1 VRGTFVLCGAALAA
15 ALANGVAAAAP
26 PNGTLPSPTT
36 PVRLM
41 PPLRVAVS
49 FAGERRFPKHVA
61 SIQQVRTEVDREGRS
76 SRVVVLDRL
85 LVRGTGDYSL
95 TIPAPAEDVVAAAGS
110 ESQPGLREGAVLWQG
125 FSTRRRNLAALITLR
140 TQAAAKALP
149 IRLVRGDDGVLRLEN
164 ATDAPVEALASRAP
178 PAAVA
183 RALDD
188 AYRAVSR
195 GRPATPATIPLSGPL
210 RTRGVVGSVPLR
222 ISGTYR
228 LGDARRVHLRTVVG
242 GRRLALGKGELR
254 ALDLAVGI
262 PDAAQPLRPPRGRT
276 WLQETR
282 RRAFRR
288 DAVAVAVDR
297 LLAAALATQY
307 HSFLANPDPGGAVR
321 TSYRFVLGAAPRPA
335 VQPHREGSDSPWLAV
350 GIALALGLA
359 AVGGVVLWA
368 HS

>member
-1 VRGTFVLCGAALAA
+1 
-15 ALANGVAAAAP
+15 
-26 PNGTLPSPTT
+26 
-36 PVRLM
+36 
-41 PPLRVAVS
+41 
-49 FAGERRFPKHVA
+49 
-61 SIQQVRTEVDREGRS
+61 
-76 SRVVVLDRL
+76 
-85 LVRGTGDYSL
+85 
-95 TIPAPAEDVVAAAGS
+95 
-110 ESQPGLREGAVLWQG
+110 
-125 FSTRRRNLAALITLR
+125 
-140 TQAAAKALP
+140 
-149 IRLVRGDDGVLRLEN
+149 
-164 ATDAPVEALASRAP
+164 VEALASRAP

-210 RTRGVVGSVPLR
+210 RTRRVVGSVPLR
-222 ISGTYR
+222 INGTYR
-228 LGDARRVHLRTVVG
+228 LGDARRVRLRTVL
-242 GRRLALGKGELR
+242 GRRPLALGKGELR

-307 HSFLANPDPGGAVR
+307 HSFLANPDPGGPVR